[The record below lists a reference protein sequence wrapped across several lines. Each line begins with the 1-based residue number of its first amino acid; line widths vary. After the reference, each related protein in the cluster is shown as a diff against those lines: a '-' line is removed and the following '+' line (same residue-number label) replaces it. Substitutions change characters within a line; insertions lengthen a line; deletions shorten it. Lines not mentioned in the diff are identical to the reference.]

1 MSVSG
6 QTPTQRPDIFLPQ
19 VYHYEFDCHQKP
31 KPYIS
36 LLTVYKS
43 DSDYDWE
50 LYSGLKPPFLKCVS
64 VEFPPNW
71 RDFFPPQSHARS
83 LLPLTF
89 LFSFS
94 SFPRFA
100 RAQLDPTYCQLSL
113 TSFPSFLT
121 FPGFPMHPACPS
133 NFLPFPLFSPQGS
146 IFTFRVNSLC
156 T

>member
-94 SFPRFA
+94 SFPPFPRFA

-113 TSFPSFLT
+113 TYFPSFLT
-121 FPGFPMHPACPS
+121 FPRFPC
-133 NFLPFPLFSPQGS
+133 
-146 IFTFRVNSLC
+146 NSLPLNFPSFSSFFISRQNLHI
-156 T
+156 